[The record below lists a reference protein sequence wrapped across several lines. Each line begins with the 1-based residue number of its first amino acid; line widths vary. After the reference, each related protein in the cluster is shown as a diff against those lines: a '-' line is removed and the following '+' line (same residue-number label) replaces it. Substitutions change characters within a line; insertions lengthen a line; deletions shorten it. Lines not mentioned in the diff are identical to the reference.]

1 MKTLRSLAIAS
12 FFLAPAGLIL
22 ALPSASRADDGFRIS
37 YSAGAHDAYA
47 VTVALGHL
55 VGVHVGYEQPHRA
68 KHRKPYVSHET
79 RWHYA
84 YRVPRRDHVHDGH
97 CGHRARVGKRA
108 HIDHH
113 DFYWPAR
120 VFSVRPEHTKQHV
133 ATEHR
138 RQHRKQARMHR
149 SRYYRE

>member
-79 RWHYA
+79 RWDYA
-84 YRVPRRDHVHDGH
+84 YRVPRRDHLHDGD

-149 SRYYRE
+149 SRHYRE